1 MANGYAPNTEQLGQL
16 SDILC
21 PNFINQC
28 LEATGVATVRK
39 RRIPLDMAV
48 WTVIAMSLYRQE
60 PVWSIVSK
68 AQLMLPGKKPLVAP
82 SAVVQARQRLGADA
96 VKEVFHRSQQMWHQQ
111 TEHPTWSGLK
121 LLGVDG
127 VVWRTP
133 DTPENRERYK
143 APSNQKWRWFISP
156 SANGLPDGTK

>member
-1 MANGYAPNTEQLGQL
+1 MQLTTALAMANGYAPNTDELGQL

-21 PNFINQC
+21 PDFINQC

-68 AQLMLPGKKPLVAP
+68 AQLT
-82 SAVVQARQRLGADA
+82 ARQKAFSCSERCG
-96 VKEVFHRSQQMWHQQ
+96 SGS
-111 TEHPTWSGLK
+111 PTVG
-121 LLGVDG
+121 G
-127 VVWRTP
+127 
-133 DTPENRERYK
+133 
-143 APSNQKWRWFISP
+143 
-156 SANGLPDGTK
+156 